1 MISRF
6 TQPTERGKRR
16 QNIKEEEKGISVD
29 LISGGIEVEKQ
40 NIVSFESG
48 IWSSIKYTELNKI
61 TF

>member
-1 MISRF
+1 MILRF

-16 QNIKEEEKGISVD
+16 QNIKEEEEGISVD

>member
-1 MISRF
+1 MILRF